1 MKKSKNV
8 LAENMRRFGT
18 KNLNE
23 QALSLKRISAKKL
36 SSNER
41 EDVFLVNGKY
51 KVDVYRFTEDDG
63 DSGTTAYYQDLDIM
77 DDEES
82 TAEFDGISN
91 YEVYEAIL
99 DFYGNKNI

>member
-1 MKKSKNV
+1 MKKLKNV

-23 QALSLKRISAKKL
+23 QVSTLKRISSNKL
-36 SSNER
+36 SRNER

-51 KVDVYRFTEDDG
+51 KVDVYRFTEDG
-63 DSGTTAYYQDLDIM
+63 DSGTTAYYQDIDIM

-99 DFYGNKNI
+99 DFYGN